1 MKNSWEYGDW
11 GLKIPVSSWG
21 QKVEAVWECNQKG
34 GISEISRAAIL
45 PSIHGFYFN
54 LELKVQSSS
63 PPVSPPLRVTW
74 KCETN
79 SCCKERGNFRWLS
92 NSCNLLGGSEQL
104 GFLLLH
110 SLLSSSLSSSFRSRE
125 LSEDK
130 QHHET
135 GGCPTPPA
143 PANVAVP
150 RWFIAAS
157 EQCRYR

>member
-1 MKNSWEYGDW
+1 MVTGDW
-11 GLKIPVSSWG
+11 KSQWAAGAKESRQFGNAAKREGFLKSPEQRSFPVFP
-21 QKVEAVWECNQKG
+21 
-34 GISEISRAAIL
+34 AIL
-45 PSIHGFYFN
+45 PFYFN
-54 LELKVQSSS
+54 LELKLQSSS

-79 SCCKERGNFRWLS
+79 SCCKERGNFTWMS
-92 NSCNLLGGSEQL
+92 NSCNLLGSSEQL

-110 SLLSSSLSSSFRSRE
+110 SLLSSPLSSSFRSRE

-130 QHHET
+130 QHYET